1 MDMQNIVDVR
11 RQLLVYEDTPE
22 AWQANRI
29 VLDYEGR
36 LQTLGT
42 LKIKEYRVLI
52 NRLEDASHQLKQGRH
67 PKQSDF
73 TSTLAI
79 DEEDETPFQLTED
92 GIRRKIGQLDSRIQE
107 LRELLRIPSS
117 L

>member
-1 MDMQNIVDVR
+1 MDMQNIVNVR

-22 AWQANRI
+22 AWQTNRI

-52 NRLEDASHQLKQGRH
+52 NKLEDALRQLKQGRH
-67 PKQSDF
+67 PKLSDF
-73 TSTLAI
+73 TSTLI
-79 DEEDETPFQLTED
+79 LDEEDERPFQLTEA
-92 GIRRKIGQLDSRIQE
+92 GIRRKIDQLESRIQE

>member
-29 VLDYEGR
+29 VLDYESR
-36 LQTLGT
+36 LQTLGA

-52 NRLEDASHQLKQGRH
+52 NKLSDALQQLKQGRH

-79 DEEDETPFQLTED
+79 DEEDETPFQLTEA
-92 GIRRKIGQLDSRIQE
+92 GIQRKIGQLESRIQE

-117 L
+117 V